1 MLGSIVSNA
10 FKALPGAQFS
20 FDGRRLLGKFP
31 RGGAR
36 LDLTLSPEEAEAMA
50 QTALDLAATLRR
62 SLRAAGDS
70 APASS
75 PVSGAATAQREPVNV
90 AASLPAPR
98 PAVSLPAEVPKRG
111 RPPVPKA

>member
-10 FKALPGAQFS
+10 FKALPGAQFT

-36 LDLTLSPEEAEAMA
+36 LDLILSAEEAEAMA

-62 SLRAAGDS
+62 GLRTPAEP

-75 PVSGAATAQREPVNV
+75 GDSV
-90 AASLPAPR
+90 AAVAAPVAAAQPAPR
-98 PAVSLPAEVPKRG
+98 PAVSLPAEAPKRG
-111 RPPVPKA
+111 RPAKG